1 MQRLIGGGLVV
12 LACVGGALHLTWQRR
27 EGLRTLEQLI
37 AALLLMERELGRGEP
52 DTETLLAL
60 AAQSAAGP
68 ASHFFRNVGEALNR
82 NAERPLAAL
91 WREEGEALALPPAAK
106 VAFDAVGQILG
117 RYDAQEQRK
126 GLHAVAQTLQ
136 EIFQSAKEEE
146 KQTSRLTLALGSCG
160 AVFLLVLLL

>member
-1 MQRLIGGGLVV
+1 MQKLIGGGLVV

-52 DTETLLAL
+52 DTATLLEL
-60 AAQSAAGP
+60 AAQSVTGP
-68 ASHFFRNVGEALNR
+68 ASRFFCSVREGLNR

-91 WREEGEALALPPAAK
+91 WREAGEALALPPAAK
-106 VAFDAVGQILG
+106 TAFDAAGQILG
-117 RYDAQEQRK
+117 RYDAKEQRK
-126 GLHAVAQTLQ
+126 GLHAAAQTLQ
-136 EIFQSAKEEE
+136 EVFQSAKEEE
-146 KQTSRLTLALGSCG
+146 KQTSRLTLALGSCA